1 MVGIV
6 FGEFYCTFS
15 VVFYLFLL
23 SFLFFS
29 FLLFSFTLIAILLS
43 FCFFFLGGIKGLAP
57 PALYIIHDCHVFA
70 SGVLKISM
78 GHRVS

>member
-6 FGEFYCTFS
+6 FGEIYCTFS
-15 VVFYLFLL
+15 VVFYLLL
-23 SFLFFS
+23 SFFS
-29 FLLFSFTLIAILLS
+29 FLLFSFTLIAILL
-43 FCFFFLGGIKGLAP
+43 FVLLFFGGIKGLAP